1 MRKSGGAAIHM
12 QQNSTE
18 NQISFLVADESF
30 LENCP
35 STPVKTPFDKDVL
48 DYLDCVSKKLLS
60 SPASK
65 LYPDV
70 ITFAFWIR
78 RASINTYKNA
88 IVSKEGQRV
97 VGRGVVF
104 HVAPSNVAVNF
115 AYSLVS
121 GLLAGNINIVRVP
134 SKQFPQVNI
143 IASAIKSTLEEHPCM
158 SDYVCLIRYG
168 HDKDINDRLSLLSD
182 VRIIWGG
189 DETISIF
196 RESPLKPRA
205 TEILFANRFSIAI
218 IDSETYL
225 GTKDKKRVAQ
235 DFYNDTYLTD
245 QNACSSPRVI
255 VWMGKDREK
264 AKTDFWHNVH
274 EVVSE
279 KYRFQQIQGVDK
291 YLQVCLTATKLP
303 GSRSETSEDNLITRI
318 HIDCLEK
325 NVTAC
330 FGNSGLF
337 LEYDAA
343 DISEIMNLCDDNRCQ
358 TVTYLCD
365 PEIFDPLLNA
375 GLKGVDRIVPFGKSM
390 DFELVWDGY
399 DLITQLSRIIRIR
412 TK

>member
-143 IASAIKSTLEEHPCM
+143 IASAIVTASNVT
-158 SDYVCLIRYG
+158 
-168 HDKDINDRLSLLSD
+168 DR
-182 VRIIWGG
+182 
-189 DETISIF
+189 
-196 RESPLKPRA
+196 
-205 TEILFANRFSIAI
+205 
-218 IDSETYL
+218 
-225 GTKDKKRVAQ
+225 
-235 DFYNDTYLTD
+235 
-245 QNACSSPRVI
+245 
-255 VWMGKDREK
+255 
-264 AKTDFWHNVH
+264 
-274 EVVSE
+274 
-279 KYRFQQIQGVDK
+279 K
-291 YLQVCLTATKLP
+291 YLQY
-303 GSRSETSEDNLITRI
+303 
-318 HIDCLEK
+318 
-325 NVTAC
+325 VTAV
-330 FGNSGLF
+330 
-337 LEYDAA
+337 
-343 DISEIMNLCDDNRCQ
+343 CDTMRLPPIVDKAIEPRGTIIKSFRNR
-358 TVTYLCD
+358 
-365 PEIFDPLLNA
+365 N
-375 GLKGVDRIVPFGKSM
+375 
-390 DFELVWDGY
+390 
-399 DLITQLSRIIRIR
+399 
-412 TK
+412 